1 MDYYQYPIKNS
12 PFTSKSNNNQL
23 FTTDKGGNNCFP
35 TQGYQESCQP
45 NVIYGYHKPLN
56 EKCPIITGNL
66 NYGPDNGCMSPWNN
80 MTKRK
85 SLVKDY

>member
-1 MDYYQYPIKNS
+1 MNYSSHPISDS

-23 FTTDKGGNNCFP
+23 
-35 TQGYQESCQP
+35 
-45 NVIYGYHKPLN
+45 N
-56 EKCPIITGNL
+56 EQCPIITGNL
-66 NYGPDNGCMSPWNN
+66 NNGPANGCTSPWNN